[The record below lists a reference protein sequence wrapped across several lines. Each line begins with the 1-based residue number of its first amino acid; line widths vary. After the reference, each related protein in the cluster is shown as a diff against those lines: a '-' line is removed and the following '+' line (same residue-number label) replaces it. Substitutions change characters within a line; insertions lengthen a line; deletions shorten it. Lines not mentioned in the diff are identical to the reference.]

1 MINPN
6 WPLNEESFLSA
17 VAQLHEQGDDQAL
30 DDVLYMYLEHP
41 KTKNPDRA
49 KAFLEKYGIEV
60 KDKWRGLS
68 AASQIL

>member
-1 MINPN
+1 V
-6 WPLNEESFLSA
+6 
-17 VAQLHEQGDDQAL
+17 VAKLHKIGDDQAL

-60 KDKWRGLS
+60 KDKWKGLICPES
-68 AASQIL
+68 GPVEMKACVQTEGV